1 MTLHAVASAVVSAVN
16 PTILGTV
23 RVSTGATTAAD
34 GRQTPTYATTNSV
47 PMQAQALTSG
57 ELRQLEGLN
66 IQGVK
71 HGVYLYGE
79 VEGVARA
86 RGKGGD
92 LLTFRDRDWLVV
104 EVLESWNG
112 RWCKVAVAEQTQ

>member
-1 MTLHAVASAVVSAVN
+1 MTLHAVASAIVSAVN
-16 PTILGTV
+16 PTILGTL
-23 RVSTGATTAAD
+23 RVSTGSTMSPD
-34 GRQTPTYATTNSV
+34 GKQTPTYATTSGV
-47 PMQAQALTSG
+47 PMQVQALTAG
-57 ELRQLEGLN
+57 ELRQLDGLN
-66 IQGVK
+66 LQGVK

-92 LLTFRDRDWLVV
+92 LLTFRGRDWLVV

-112 RWCKVAVAEQTQ
+112 RWSKVAVVEQST